1 MVKGLRLYD
10 IGDLRFTQE
19 PEPQPRPGEAL
30 LKVDAVGICGSDVH
44 WVAEGGTGTATL
56 IKPLILG
63 HEFAATVL
71 VGKFAGQRVAVE
83 PMIPCGM
90 CEFCREGNP
99 NLCPNHRFAGQSPE
113 DGALQERLAWPE
125 ENLFVLPEKLSAVD
139 GAMLEPLGVAIH
151 SVDLGKLR
159 IGNIVGVFGCGPIG
173 LLVVQLARLAGA
185 ARIFATD
192 RLPHRLEM
200 ARAMGATDVL
210 KAENAGEAEL
220 ILKATSGRGLDV
232 TFEMAGDA
240 FALTTAVETCKPGG
254 RLVLCGI
261 PADDT
266 LTLGAAVT
274 RRKGLTVKM
283 VRRMKH
289 TYPRAIDLVT
299 SGKVDVR
306 SMVTHVFP
314 FEQGM
319 EALAVAQRR
328 EGGKVVVVL

>member
-1 MVKGLRLYD
+1 MVKGLRLYG

-19 PEPQPRPGEAL
+19 PEPQPKSGEAL

-44 WVAEGGTGTATL
+44 WVAEGGTGTAAL

-71 VGKFAGQRVAVE
+71 DGKFSGQRVAVE
-83 PMIPCGM
+83 PMIPCGV

-99 NLCPNHRFAGQSPE
+99 NLCLNHRFAGQSPE
-113 DGALQERLAWPE
+113 DGALQERLVWPE
-125 ENLFVLPEKLSAVD
+125 ENLFVLPEKLSVVD

-159 IGNIVGVFGCGPIG
+159 IGDSVGVFGCGPIG

-210 KAENAGEAEL
+210 LAENAGEAEL
-220 ILKATSGRGLDV
+220 ILKATSERGLDV

-240 FALTTAVETCKPGG
+240 FALTAAVETCKPGG

-289 TYPRAIDLVT
+289 TYPRAIELVT
-299 SGKVDVR
+299 SGKVDVH

-314 FEQGM
+314 FKQAL
-319 EALAVAQRR
+319 EALAVAQQR
-328 EGGKVVVVL
+328 EGGKVVVVI